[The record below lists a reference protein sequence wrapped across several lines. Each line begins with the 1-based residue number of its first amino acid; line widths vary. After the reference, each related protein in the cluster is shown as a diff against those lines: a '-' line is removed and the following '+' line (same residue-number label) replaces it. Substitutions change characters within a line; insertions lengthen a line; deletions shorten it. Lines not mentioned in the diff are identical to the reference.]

1 MKPAAVMSL
10 KLTICFVL
18 PLVCTC
24 PAADSVATV
33 GDSFA
38 DTFYYGMHSRPD
50 LLRQYDIHLVRW
62 SRPMIG
68 LTRTDQFDYTGW
80 LRESDDLGAAD
91 YCLVQLGANDLQS
104 IPAGPQEWVRFPE
117 GDWKLAY
124 AGRVRG
130 MVDVLRANRCRRLI
144 WVLLPGFERSPAL
157 GRNRDMINRLQLTG
171 LGGSNAL
178 IFEIEAG
185 AGDYGRDGIHFNG
198 PFALKLGE
206 AVMRTVSAWRAR
218 IAPDCHACHSEVK
231 MRAPAAAA
239 NMMPLRLYEGSA
251 IDEPPAPILSATS
264 ARSVTPPSP
273 VVRVARTQPRAHPAR
288 RHRRKRAGVG
298 AK

>member
-1 MKPAAVMSL
+1 MSL
-10 KLTICFVL
+10 KSRICFIL
-18 PLVCTC
+18 PLVC
-24 PAADSVATV
+24 PAFAATSVATV

-38 DTFYYGMHSRPD
+38 DTFFYGMHSRLD
-50 LLRQYDIHLVRW
+50 LLRQYDIQLVRW

-91 YCLVQLGANDLQS
+91 YCVVQLGANDLQS
-104 IPAGPQEWVRFPE
+104 IPAGPREWVRFSE
-117 GDWKLAY
+117 GDWKVAY

-130 MVDVLRANRCRRLI
+130 MVEVLSANRCRRLI

-157 GRNRDMINRLQLTG
+157 GRNREMINRLQLTG
-171 LGGSNAL
+171 LATGSAL
-178 IFEIEAG
+178 IFEIEAN

-218 IAPDCHACHSEVK
+218 IPADCSACHTGVK

-239 NMMPLRLYEGSA
+239 NVLPLRLHQASTM
-251 IDEPPAPILSATS
+251 DQPPAQLLSAAS
-264 ARSVTPPSP
+264 ARSVTPPPP
-273 VVRVARTQPRAHPAR
+273 VLHVARTQPHA
-288 RHRRKRAGVG
+288 RHRRKRAD
-298 AK
+298 